1 MKGRIASW
9 MGAAADVLLPRVCTV
24 CGERLLRSERQIC
37 LKCLADMPLT
47 RFWTMEHNRMADR
60 FNSVIQRGLETE
72 GGLQTEGVHQTEG
85 DLQTTVSFETK
96 EDHETKSTHQT
107 EGSPE
112 PHGGKRERYAYA
124 AALFIYK
131 EGSGYTNIPQQLKYH
146 GNIAAGRHF
155 SRMLGRKLASSELF
169 QDVDLVIPVPLHWMR
184 RWKRGYNQAEVIA
197 AEVAAELGAAMDSR
211 ILSRNRRTRTQT
223 RLGVEEKAA
232 NVAGAFCVRREF
244 RGKGAMEGK
253 SGEERKA
260 IRHILLTDDVFTTG
274 STLGACFHVLRE
286 AFPPSVRISVA
297 TLAFVG

>member
-1 MKGRIASW
+1 MKGSIASW

-24 CGERLLRSERQIC
+24 CGERLLRSERHIC

-60 FNSVIQRGLETE
+60 FNSVIQRELETE
-72 GGLQTEGVHQTEG
+72 GGLETEGVHQTEG
-85 DLQTTVSFETK
+85 GLETERNHQTGSGLQTAGGI
-96 EDHETKSTHQT
+96 Q
-107 EGSPE
+107 PQ
-112 PHGGKRERYAYA
+112 GGKRERYAYA

-223 RLGVEEKAA
+223 RLGVEEKTA
-232 NVAGAFCVRREF
+232 NVAGAFCVRSEY
-244 RGKGAMEGK
+244 RGKGAMEGQ

-274 STLGACFHVLRE
+274 STLAACFHALRE